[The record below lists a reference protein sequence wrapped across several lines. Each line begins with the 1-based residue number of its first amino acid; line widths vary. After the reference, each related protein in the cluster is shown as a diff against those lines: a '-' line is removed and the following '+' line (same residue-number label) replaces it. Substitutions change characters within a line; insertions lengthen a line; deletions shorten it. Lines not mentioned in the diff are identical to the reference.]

1 MGHKRLA
8 ALEDVPTIS
17 RLSEARKRGLG
28 RHLGEIRNARAGDH
42 AALAAVN
49 KAITTDKVREALAKI
64 GVDPGGGSPEA
75 FGTLVHGEIAHWSKV
90 IKDAGIKINS

>member
-1 MGHKRLA
+1 VKSGTPAPVIGQLNTA
-8 ALEDVPTIS
+8 I
-17 RLSEARKRGLG
+17 
-28 RHLGEIRNARAGDH
+28 
-42 AALAAVN
+42 N
-49 KAITTDKVREALAKI
+49 KAIRTEKVREALAKL